1 MNENKKL
8 TIRTHLGGR
17 AMPTPSLSAAIP
29 CAVPDT
35 HDLQGEQIIQR
46 PRPGHAGG
54 SRPSGHG
61 AADALSGGSR
71 CSRRRMYSTV
81 QRQARPLAQNR

>member
-1 MNENKKL
+1 MNEIKKL
-8 TIRTHLGGR
+8 TIRDHLGGR
-17 AMPTPSLSAAIP
+17 AMPTPLPSAAIP

-61 AADALSGGSR
+61 AADALSGGSN

-81 QRQARPLAQNR
+81 QRQTRPLAQDR

>member
-1 MNENKKL
+1 MNEIKNM

-17 AMPTPSLSAAIP
+17 AMPTPLPLAAIP
-29 CAVPDT
+29 CAVPGT
-35 HDLQGEQIIQR
+35 RNLQGEQIIQR
-46 PRPGHAGG
+46 PRPGHTGG
-54 SRPSGHG
+54 SRPSGHR

-81 QRQARPLAQNR
+81 QRQARPLALDR

>member
-61 AADALSGGSR
+61 AADALSGGSN